1 MPTDSTAPPCVG
13 GNHMV
18 GPIRVAAVDEC
29 LGRDEEGGF
38 VTRPWCG
45 SRGYIQVG
53 MRGNV
58 GGIAPRPSKAEAGA
72 PHGSENY

>member
-29 LGRDEEGGF
+29 LGRDEEGG
-38 VTRPWCG
+38 VRDATVVWVEGLHSGWNARKCG
-45 SRGYIQVG
+45 WDR
-53 MRGNV
+53 
-58 GGIAPRPSKAEAGA
+58 AEAFK
-72 PHGSENY
+72 S